1 MNTSCKSVLAILFFV
16 FFTLISFGQSKK
28 EQIAVLSNRRDSLNE
43 VLINE
48 RNSTQLTSEKYN
60 SKLDSV
66 EKILLILSDRLIK
79 YRGELEKENRE
90 SASLKSVNEKK
101 ESELIRLNNLKIK
114 LQYQLDS
121 VLKTQQNQNEVFVDF
136 ETVFVQGG
144 QFQMGS
150 NSGSFNEKPAHIVTL
165 NSFNICKY
173 EVTQAQWLAVMGET
187 PSNSKDCDQCPVEN
201 ISWNQ
206 IQDFIRR
213 LNIKTGKNFRLP
225 TEAEWEYAAKGGKNF
240 RGNYYSGSND
250 CSSVA
255 WYSLNSGAETH
266 PVGQKQSNELG
277 LFDMSGNV
285 WEWCSDWY
293 GMYSNI
299 SQINPQGASPDLSHV
314 LRGGSCNTTANLCSA
329 LSRLGGIPVTVYGG
343 SGFRLVYN

>member
-1 MNTSCKSVLAILFFV
+1 MIVCFV
-16 FFTLISFGQSKK
+16 CFALVSSGQSKK
-28 EQIAVLSNRRDSLNE
+28 EQILILSNRLDSLNE
-43 VLINE
+43 VLVNE
-48 RNSTQLTSEKYN
+48 SNLAQLKSAMFN

-66 EKILLILSDRLIK
+66 EKRLLISSSKLIECK
-79 YRGELEKENRE
+79 ADLENENRE
-90 SASLKSVNEKK
+90 LESLKSINKKK
-101 ESELIRLNNLKIK
+101 ESELSRLKELNNK
-114 LQYQLDS
+114 LQFQLDS
-121 VLKTQQNQNEVFVDF
+121 VLKMSQDQVEIFVDF
-136 ETVFVQGG
+136 ETVFVEGG

-150 NSGSFNEKPAHIVTL
+150 NLGSFNEKPAHKVTVS
-165 NSFNICKY
+165 SFNISKY
-173 EVTQAQWLAVMGET
+173 EVTQAQWFAVMGET

-213 LNIKTGKNFRLP
+213 LNVKTGKNFRLP
-225 TEAEWEYAAKGGKNF
+225 TEAEWEYAAKGGKYF

-266 PVGQKQSNELG
+266 PVGQKQANELG

-329 LSRLGGIPVTVYGG
+329 LSRLGGNPITVYGG